1 MTNMNEIDDAPIP
14 LCVDLDGTLVRTDM
28 LFETFLLL
36 AKTSPLS
43 LASLPGWLMKGKA
56 SLKHRI
62 AERVTIDAASLPYR
76 TDVLVL
82 IETARAAQRPII
94 LATASCAGI
103 ANGITDHLGLFDE
116 VLCSDEGTNL
126 SSHAKAS
133 MLVERFGER
142 GFDYI
147 GNDKADLPVFARA
160 RRAFLVSSQDGL
172 RQAAR
177 DRNHDI
183 DFIEDPSGGFRVWW
197 RALRI
202 QQWLKNLLVFVPL
215 LAAHQVTNPQLL
227 FWAILAFISFSLCA
241 SSVYLL
247 NDLLDLPADRK
258 HHRKKNRPFAAGTLS
273 VKSGIAAIPLL
284 LGSSLILALQ
294 LPPRFLVVLGVYYF
308 LTAAYSFLL
317 KKQVIVDVM
326 ILASL
331 YSIRV
336 IAGAAATDIKP
347 SFWLLAFSM
356 FIFLSLA
363 LVKRYSE
370 LRDTAFSV
378 KSLPGRGYRPEDLPV
393 VLALGSSSGMISV
406 LILAMYTQA
415 EIVPVMY
422 PSHEWLWFA
431 PSLMLYWTARLWMK
445 TVRGEV
451 DEDPVLFAARD
462 WQSIVVVALMGCTF
476 FMAISG
482 PSLW

>member
-1 MTNMNEIDDAPIP
+1 M
-14 LCVDLDGTLVRTDM
+14 
-28 LFETFLLL
+28 
-36 AKTSPLS
+36 
-43 LASLPGWLMKGKA
+43 
-56 SLKHRI
+56 
-62 AERVTIDAASLPYR
+62 
-76 TDVLVL
+76 
-82 IETARAAQRPII
+82 
-94 LATASCAGI
+94 
-103 ANGITDHLGLFDE
+103 
-116 VLCSDEGTNL
+116 
-126 SSHAKAS
+126 
-133 MLVERFGER
+133 
-142 GFDYI
+142 
-147 GNDKADLPVFARA
+147 
-160 RRAFLVSSQDGL
+160 
-172 RQAAR
+172 
-177 DRNHDI
+177 
-183 DFIEDPSGGFRVWW
+183 
-197 RALRI
+197 
-202 QQWLKNLLVFVPL
+202 
-215 LAAHQVTNPQLL
+215 TNPQLL

-378 KSLPGRGYRPEDLPV
+378 KLLPGRGYRPEDLPV